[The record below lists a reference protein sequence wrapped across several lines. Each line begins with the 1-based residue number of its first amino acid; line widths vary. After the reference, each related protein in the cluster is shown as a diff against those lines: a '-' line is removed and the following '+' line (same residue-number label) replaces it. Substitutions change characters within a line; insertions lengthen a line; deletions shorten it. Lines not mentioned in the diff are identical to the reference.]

1 MKLPKS
7 TGYTPIP
14 EGYTIFQ
21 ITNVEYDEDFD
32 KMTVEEV
39 TANGQKNTERF
50 MFTKNDGSP
59 NEVAGRIFGY
69 LARVALNDFDIDEV
83 EPDELIG
90 CYFGATVEHEV
101 KPNINDPSRTVTF
114 VRLKNRKAESG
125 FSNRGEARK
134 TRLED
139 LLK

>member
-39 TANGQKNTERF
+39 TANGQKNIERF
-50 MFTKNDGSP
+50 MFTKNNGS
-59 NEVAGRIFGY
+59 
-69 LARVALNDFDIDEV
+69 
-83 EPDELIG
+83 
-90 CYFGATVEHEV
+90 
-101 KPNINDPSRTVTF
+101 
-114 VRLKNRKAESG
+114 RKAKSG
-125 FSNRGEARK
+125 LSNRGEARK
-134 TRLED
+134 TCLED